1 MMNTTTKSMTMT
13 MKTMKTTSRLLAL
26 CVMVLWS
33 GASFGGVRSSDVV
46 NTDWL
51 DLVRR
56 YTSADEVS
64 FEGTKWDNLVSNYS
78 GTKPVNPLSEWWN
91 NFGEERLTQ
100 LVEMAF
106 MNNKDMATA
115 RARVLEARAQVGV
128 TMAGMSPKADGAAA
142 VTHSRA
148 SEHTSGAG
156 SSTLYRIGMDA
167 SWELDFFGKKAEDLR
182 ADKTALAGQEAALQS
197 AWVSL
202 SAEVATNYINLRTLQ
217 ERLRIAEKNI
227 AVQKDI
233 YELVKSQYSAG
244 LRDELS
250 VQQAGYTLERTRSGV
265 PSIVQTISETM
276 NALAILTGEVPGSLN
291 EFLSV
296 GNNEVS
302 LPQVDMTSLIGI
314 PAESL
319 RQRPD
324 IRAAEMTWLAQTS
337 RKKSAEKSYYPVISL
352 LGSIGLE
359 SLSTG
364 NLLEGGSHAF
374 SIGPRITWPIFNS
387 GTIRKNI
394 RIQSAREEQ
403 YFAAYEASILR
414 AVGEVRNALTANAQE
429 AERNILLKRGLEAAR
444 SALDIARDKYIQGLI
459 PFSEVLTAMQS
470 VYSLEDDCT
479 TSDGRKMMNLIA
491 LFKALGGGWEPFT
504 RQQDSARP
512 AK

>member
-1 MMNTTTKSMTMT
+1 MTTRTTTMT
-13 MKTMKTTSRLLAL
+13 KTMKTTIRLAAL
-26 CVMVLWS
+26 CMLLCV
-33 GASFGGVRSSDVV
+33 GTSFGGVRSSDVV

-64 FEGTKWDNLVSNYS
+64 YEGSKWDNLVSSYS
-78 GTKPVNPLSEWWN
+78 GTKPVNPLAEWWGA
-91 NFGEERLTQ
+91 FGDERLTQ
-100 LVEMAF
+100 LVELAF
-106 MNNKDMATA
+106 TNNKDMAVA

-128 TMAGMSPKADGAAA
+128 TLAGMSPKADGGGG

-148 SEHTSGAG
+148 SEHTTGGG
-156 SSTLYRIGMDA
+156 SSTLYRIGLDA

-182 ADKTALAGQEAALQS
+182 GDKIALAGQEASLQS
-197 AWVSL
+197 VWVSL

-265 PSIVQTISETM
+265 PSIVQSISETM
-276 NALAILTGEVPGSLN
+276 NALAVLTGEVPGSLN

-296 GNNEVS
+296 GNDEVP
-302 LPQVDMTSLIGI
+302 LPQVDMTRLIGI
-314 PAESL
+314 PAEAL

-324 IRAAEMTWLAQTS
+324 VRAAEMTWLAQSS

-364 NLLEGGSHAF
+364 NFLEGGSHTF

-387 GTIRKNI
+387 GAIRKDI

-403 YFAAYEASILR
+403 YFAAYEASILK
-414 AVGEVRNALTANAQE
+414 AVGEVRNALEANAQE
-429 AERNILLKRGLEAAR
+429 AERNILLRRGLEAAR

-479 TSDGRKMMNLIA
+479 VSDGRKMMNVIA

-504 RQQDSARP
+504 RQ
-512 AK
+512 K